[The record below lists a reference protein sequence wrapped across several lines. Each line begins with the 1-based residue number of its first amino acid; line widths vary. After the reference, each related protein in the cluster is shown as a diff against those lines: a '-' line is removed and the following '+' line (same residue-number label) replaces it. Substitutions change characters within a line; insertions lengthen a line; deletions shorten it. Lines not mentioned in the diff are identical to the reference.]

1 VDIHEYGA
9 MIPFRTGVFTDK
21 GTPILSDGTLDYT
34 FNSLIRLNR
43 SKHWEFA
50 RTYQEARDMSPSN
63 EPVR

>member
-1 VDIHEYGA
+1 MDIHEYGA
-9 MIPFRTGVFTDK
+9 MIPFRTGGFTDK

-50 RTYQEARDMSPSN
+50 RTYQEARDMSPSD

>member
-1 VDIHEYGA
+1 
-9 MIPFRTGVFTDK
+9 MIPVKTGRFTDK

-43 SKHWEFA
+43 SKNWEFA